1 VLRAALALSGV
12 ALAGCAADP
21 SLECDAHGGS
31 EGLWCRAHKDLVT
44 RFVRSTND
52 VEGRRARLQWF
63 RASFYP
69 KIARLESEDAITQAV
84 VSLEKEMPTFF
95 RLYQQ
100 EHLWASRDT
109 GEMNPDRRVPL
120 LKAGF
125 RHAVAELERE
135 LHPRRD

>member
-1 VLRAALALSGV
+1 VRRAAALCL

-21 SLECDAHGGS
+21 ALECDARTGD
-31 EGLWCRAHKDLVT
+31 EALWCRAHKDVVL

-52 VEGRRARLQWF
+52 VDGRRARLAWF

-69 KIARLESEDAITQAV
+69 KIEKVESEDAITQAV
-84 VSLEKEMPTFF
+84 VALEKEMPSFC
-95 RLYQQ
+95 RIYQQ
-100 EHLWASRDT
+100 EHLWAGRDT
-109 GEMNPDRRVPL
+109 GLMNPDRRLPL

-125 RHAVAELERE
+125 RHAAVELERE